1 MIIISHRGNLNGP
14 LEGNENT
21 IPYIEEALHDFDVE
35 IDVWY
40 HKKKLWLGHDAPQ
53 DPIAIKGLVQN
64 KKKLWIHCKNLAA
77 MDYLCKLNFIYS
89 MGFNFFGH
97 SSDDFVLTSQNYI
110 FTLPFA
116 GLTSRSFLVM
126 PEFFDYDGSITKVAA
141 VLTDFPKR
149 YIS

>member
-1 MIIISHRGNLNGP
+1 MIIISHRGNLDGP

-21 IPYIEEALHDFDVE
+21 VPYIEKALHDFDVE
-35 IDVWY
+35 IDVWH
-40 HKKKLWLGHDAPQ
+40 HKKKLWLGHDFPQ
-53 DPIAIKGLVQN
+53 DPIEVKWLLQN
-64 KKKLWIHCKNLAA
+64 KKKLWIHCKNLDA
-77 MDYLCKLNFIYS
+77 MDYLCELNFTHP

-116 GLTSRSFLVM
+116 GLTSRSVLVM
-126 PEFFDYDGSITKVAA
+126 PEFFDYDGSTAKAAA

>member
-21 IPYIEEALHDFDVE
+21 IPYVEEALYDFDVE

-40 HKKKLWLGHDAPQ
+40 HKKKLWLGHDAPK
-53 DPIAIKGLVQN
+53 DPIEIKWLVQN
-64 KKKLWIHCKNLAA
+64 KKKLWIHCKNLGA
-77 MDYLCKLNFIYS
+77 MDYLCKLNSTSF

-116 GLTSRSFLVM
+116 GLTSRSVLVM
-126 PEFFDYDGSITKVAA
+126 PEFFDYDGSITKAAA